1 MQLSANKHAFT
12 LVELLVVIAIISVL
26 AGLLL
31 PTLAKGKAKANRIK
45 CANNLRQVNAALRG
59 FSMTHD
65 SRYPWLLTQHQGDAM
80 FKQMYGKAHTG
91 WVHLWDIRFMFLS
104 EPARRELVTARVLA
118 SPCDPSVT
126 VYNEEEATN
135 GKWEGFGAGFDG
147 IHIHMDR
154 RSMSYGVHL
163 GADEQRPASIL
174 AFTRNLI
181 GEPGYEFEYPA
192 GKALPDIADFLGGS
206 LQLAKQN
213 SLLQKFIGNNHAE
226 LEILQRHAMAGLSAS
241 QGQITFADGSV
252 QQTTDAGLAKAI
264 KAHAN
269 SYGGVHLGVNENFT
283 RPTQRPDP
291 NGRMEIR

>member
-1 MQLSANKHAFT
+1 MHSAAKIRAFT

-31 PTLAKGKAKANRIK
+31 PTLARGKAKANRIK

-65 SRYPWLLTQHQGDAM
+65 SRYPWLLTQRQGDAM
-80 FKQMYGKAHTG
+80 FKRMYGQAHTG
-91 WVHLWDIRFMFLS
+91 WIHLWDIRFMFLS

-181 GEPGYEFEYPA
+181 GEPAYEFEYPA
-192 GKALPDIADFLGGS
+192 GKALPDIAEFLGGS

-213 SLLQKFIGNNHAE
+213 TLPQQFIGNDHADP
-226 LEILQRHAMAGLSAS
+226 EILQRHAMAGLGAS
-241 QGQITFADGSV
+241 QGQITLADGSV
-252 QQTTDAGLAKAI
+252 RQTTDAGLAQAI
-264 KAHAN
+264 KAHAGSHGG
-269 SYGGVHLGVNENFT
+269 SYLGVNENFT

>member
-12 LVELLVVIAIISVL
+12 LVELLVVIALISVL

-65 SRYPWLLTQHQGDAM
+65 ARYPWLLTQHQGEAM

-104 EPARRELVTARVLA
+104 ESARREVVTARVLA

-192 GKALPDIADFLGGS
+192 GKALPDISDFLGGS

-213 SLLQKFIGNNHAE
+213 SLLQKFIGNNHAD

-269 SYGGVHLGVNENFT
+269 SYGGVHLWANEYFT

-291 NGRMEIR
+291 NGRMDIR